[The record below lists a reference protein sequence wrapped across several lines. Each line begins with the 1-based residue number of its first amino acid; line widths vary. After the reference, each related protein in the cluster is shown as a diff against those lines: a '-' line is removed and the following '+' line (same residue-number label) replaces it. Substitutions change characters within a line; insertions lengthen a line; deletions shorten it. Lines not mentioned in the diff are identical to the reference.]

1 MNVHTQFDIAA
12 ATAAAAMTAACFF
25 WRLRDATGRIE
36 RAGFGYFVALVA
48 GAAVGGYAAGTANL
62 WLSGE
67 PGVARSIVGA
77 LAGAIAAIEI
87 YKRARGITGS
97 TGLVFVPAFATTVA
111 IGRWGCFLSGLTDHT
126 HGCPTA
132 LPWGHDFGDGVPR
145 HPVQL
150 YESAA
155 MAAFLAY
162 ALALLARR
170 EPFFMKN
177 GFYLMVLWYATQRFA
192 WEFFKPYAAV
202 VGPLNL
208 FQLVCLGLVGYAL
221 VMMRPGGGPGGRH
234 RRGASPGRPRPASL
248 PRSRASPGCSCVA
261 RWFSRWMAS

>member
-1 MNVHTQFDIAA
+1 MNVHAWFDIAA
-12 ATAAAAMTAACFF
+12 ATAAAAMTVGCFF
-25 WRLRDATGRIE
+25 WRLKDAAARIDQ
-36 RAGFGYFVALVA
+36 AGFGYAAALVG

-77 LAGAIAAIEI
+77 LAGAIAAIELF
-87 YKRARGITGS
+87 KRARGIRGS
-97 TGLVFVPAFATTVA
+97 TGIIFVPAFCTSVA
-111 IGRWGCFLSGLTDHT
+111 IGRWGCFYSGLTDHT
-126 HGCPTA
+126 HGSPTTLA
-132 LPWGHDFGDGVPR
+132 WGHDFGDGVLR

-162 ALALLARR
+162 ALVMLARR
-170 EPFFMKN
+170 DAFFMKN
-177 GFYLMVLWYATQRFA
+177 GFYMMVIWYAAQRFG

-208 FQLVCLGLVGYAL
+208 FHFVCLGLMAYAIW
-221 VMMRPGGGPGGRH
+221 MMMVEVPVTGR
-234 RRGASPGRPRPASL
+234 S
-248 PRSRASPGCSCVA
+248 
-261 RWFSRWMAS
+261 FS

>member
-12 ATAAAAMTAACFF
+12 ATAATAMTVGCFF
-25 WRLRDATGRIE
+25 WRLRDAAGRIE
-36 RAGFGYFVALVA
+36 RAGVGYLVALVA
-48 GAAVGGYAAGTANL
+48 GATVGGYAAGTANL

-87 YKRARGITGS
+87 HKRARGITGS

-111 IGRWGCFLSGLTDHT
+111 VGRWGCFFSGLADHT

-132 LPWGHDFGDGVPR
+132 LPWGHDFGDGVSR

-162 ALALLARR
+162 ALVMLARR
-170 EPFFMKN
+170 DPFFMRN
-177 GFYLMVLWYATQRFA
+177 GFYVMVLWYAAQRFA
-192 WEFFKPYAAV
+192 WEFFKPYAPV
-202 VGPLNL
+202 VGPLDL
-208 FQLVCLGLVGYAL
+208 FHLVCLGLVAYAL
-221 VMMRPGGGPGGRH
+221 TMMR
-234 RRGASPGRPRPASL
+234 RRNR
-248 PRSRASPGCSCVA
+248 
-261 RWFSRWMAS
+261 